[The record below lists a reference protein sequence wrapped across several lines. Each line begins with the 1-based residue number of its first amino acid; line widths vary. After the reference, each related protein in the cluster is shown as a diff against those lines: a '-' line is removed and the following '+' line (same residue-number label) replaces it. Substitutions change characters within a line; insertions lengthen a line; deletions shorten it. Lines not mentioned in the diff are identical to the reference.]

1 MICVVFRKS
10 VNLNEFFLVG
20 KASFIESE
28 NM

>member
-1 MICVVFRKS
+1 MICVVLRKS